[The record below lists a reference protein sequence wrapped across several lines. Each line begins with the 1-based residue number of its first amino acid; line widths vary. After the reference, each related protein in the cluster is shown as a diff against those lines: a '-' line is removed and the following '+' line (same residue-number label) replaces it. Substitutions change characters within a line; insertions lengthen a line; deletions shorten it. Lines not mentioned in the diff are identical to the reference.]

1 MAEIQF
7 MNDTENTNAYI
18 QMKLLRNIVS
28 LGLEARQKAKIKVRQ
43 PLHSLAIGYGSFEQQ
58 YIEIM
63 KDKLNVKEI
72 IVDKSLDQMSVII
85 STNIT
90 PELKQ
95 EGDYR
100 ELVRALQDM
109 RKNMGFTPSDVI
121 SVVFETDA
129 EGKELV
135 KKFEADMKKTVLVSE
150 IRFEN
155 NDLPAQTGGQEIKIG
170 DLLFKVRI
178 EK

>member
-1 MAEIQF
+1 
-7 MNDTENTNAYI
+7 
-18 QMKLLRNIVS
+18 
-28 LGLEARQKAKIKVRQ
+28 
-43 PLHSLAIGYGSFEQQ
+43 
-58 YIEIM
+58 
-63 KDKLNVKEI
+63 
-72 IVDKSLDQMSVII
+72 
-85 STNIT
+85 
-90 PELKQ
+90 
-95 EGDYR
+95 
-100 ELVRALQDM
+100 M
-109 RKNMGFTPSDVI
+109 RKKIGLTPSDVI

-170 DLLFKVRI
+170 DLLFKVKI